1 MNKPKGSIAA
11 RDEQLI
17 EKTVTQETVFDG
29 KVFQV
34 VKKDV
39 ELFDGSHA
47 RRDVVLHNGGA
58 AIVALDQ
65 DGQVYLVRQ
74 FRSPYEQVIYEI
86 PAGKLEVGEDPKLA
100 AIRELKEETGME
112 AGSVVSLGK
121 MYATP
126 GYCSEIIYLYL
137 ATELSC
143 GEGNPDDGEF
153 LQVVKM
159 PLKQALEMIDSDEI
173 FDAKT
178 MVGLLK
184 TARKVDI

>member
-1 MNKPKGSIAA
+1 MDKPKGSIDA
-11 RDEQLI
+11 RDDQLI
-17 EKTVTQETVFDG
+17 ETTVSSDVAYEG

-34 VKKDV
+34 VVKDV
-39 ELFDGSHA
+39 ELFDGSHS
-47 RRDVVLHNGGA
+47 RREVVLHNGGA
-58 AIVALDQ
+58 AIVAMDQ

-74 FRSPYEQVIYEI
+74 FRSPYEEVIYEI
-86 PAGKLEVGEDPKLA
+86 PAGKLEKNEDPKLA

-137 ATELSC
+137 ATDLKM

-153 LQVVKM
+153 LQVMKM
-159 PLKQALEMIDSDEI
+159 PLQQALEMIDRNEI

-184 TARKVDI
+184 TARKVGI